1 MSGTRGNGGGTRG
14 NGGGGRRNRSPGR
27 LLLGACLLA
36 LFKREGMREFGATP
50 AAFLASLL
58 PLLAFPFG
66 EFLFGLSAGS
76 GVESLGGLLAAT
88 VALLTPAVVSEAL
101 AHLWERDDAWL
112 RYATAYNWTRWP
124 MLLALSL
131 GVGAGG
137 ILAGPAA
144 GMSLGLVGV
153 AFYGAALDWFV
164 ARVGLGLSGG
174 RAILLVLAVNVAAG
188 ALFLGPTLLTGPSAT
203 MLP

>member
-1 MSGTRGNGGGTRG
+1 M
-14 NGGGGRRNRSPGR
+14 
-27 LLLGACLLA
+27 LFGACQLA
-36 LFKREGMREFGATP
+36 LLRREGMREFGSTP
-50 AAFLASLL
+50 AAFLASVL

-66 EFLFGLSAGS
+66 EFLFGLVAGS
-76 GVESLGGLLAAT
+76 GGEALGGLLAAT

-101 AHLWERDDAWL
+101 AHLWGRDDAWL

-124 MLLALSL
+124 LLLVL
-131 GVGAGG
+131 FFGMGAGG
-137 ILAGPAA
+137 ILAGLGLGPAA
-144 GMSLGLVGV
+144 GVSLGMVGV
-153 AFYGAALDWFV
+153 AFYGAVLDWFV

-174 RAILLVLAVNVAAG
+174 RAVLLVLAVNVAAG